1 MEQSAK
7 LQDIL
12 AYYQARGAAGDQQ
25 MLVALLREVQELY
38 HGVIPGGALA
48 EAAAALGVKES
59 FLSAVVKRYPSLRTE
74 GGPHRLELCGGERC
88 RDRGSARL
96 AAFVERAYGV
106 KSGGVSEKGGFSFLV
121 TGCMKNCGRGPSL
134 KWDGHICSNADEELI
149 RRLAEGRE

>member
-1 MEQSAK
+1 
-7 LQDIL
+7 
-12 AYYQARGAAGDQQ
+12 

-38 HGVIPGGALA
+38 HGVIPGSALA
-48 EAAAALGVKES
+48 AAAAALGVKES

-74 GGPHRLELCGGERC
+74 RAPHRLELCGGERC
-88 RDRGSARL
+88 RNRGSARL

-134 KWDGHICSNADEELI
+134 KWDGQICSNADEELI

>member
-38 HGVIPGGALA
+38 HGVIPGSALA
-48 EAAAALGVKES
+48 AAAAALGVKES

-74 GGPHRLELCGGERC
+74 RAPHRLELCGGERC
-88 RDRGSARL
+88 RNRGSARL

-106 KSGGVSEKGGFSFLV
+106 KSGGVREKGGFSFLV

-134 KWDGHICSNADEELI
+134 KWDGQICSNADEELI